1 MAFKNLFMALA
12 NVAQLVGASSCKP
25 KGCGDADVGQQ
36 DPVLWLQ

>member
-12 NVAQLVGASSCKP
+12 NVAQLVGASCTP
-25 KGCGDADVGQQ
+25 QGCGDADAGQQ